1 MALTLL
7 LLAQGPPQLRAAV
20 PLYER
25 GKGFKLSWAPQ
36 EGVSGWEVWRD
47 GSKLASLGPSETQFV
62 DEEASFGEH
71 AYRLVALYPDT
82 QLAQEFKVKPVKLKV
97 KALWSAFGLSGME
110 VAWYKD
116 LPGKVQIIRNGEPI
130 ITLPPGQNSYLDH
143 GGKPGDRYLVKSLQT
158 GETLEP
164 HVMAVRRTVSFRGY
178 ELALPVGGKVEV
190 YRVQDGELV
199 PVGEGEGKLVDGS
212 VKHTAVVGYLLRR
225 GNEFYFSQK
234 VLPGWFDVAKTP
246 VLVFDVIYAAAFFL
260 FLLFARSGRPMF
272 IRKIAGLEE
281 LDNAVGRSTEMG
293 KPILFVP
300 GLGYISD
307 LPTISALTILK
318 HVAKKA
324 AEYETRII
332 VPNSDPFVM
341 VAAKEVVKEAYT
353 EAGRPDLYNDD
364 DVFFLTRMQFAYA
377 AGVDGIM
384 LRQRPGAVFHMGL
397 FYAES
402 LILAETGFSVGA
414 IQVAGTSSVDQLPFF
429 IAACDYTLIG
439 EELYAASAYLSRN
452 ALQIATLKAE
462 DVFKVA
468 MAAAA
473 VIMSVAAGLGLKF
486 LLGGGA

>member
-1 MALTLL
+1 MILALF
-7 LLAQGPPQLRAAV
+7 LLAQGPPQVKSVV
-20 PLYER
+20 PLY
-25 GKGFKLSWAPQ
+25 GQKKGFKITWEAQ

-47 GSKLASLGPSETQFV
+47 GEKLASLGPSETQFT
-62 DEEASFGEH
+62 DKEAPHGEH
-71 AYRLVALYPDT
+71 SYEIVALYPDT
-82 QLAQEFKVKPVKLKV
+82 QITARLEVKPVNLRV
-97 KALWSAFGLSGME
+97 KALWSAFGHAGME
-110 VAWYKD
+110 IAWYKE
-116 LPGKVQIIRNGEPI
+116 LPGKLEVLRNGQR
-130 ITLPPGQNSYLDH
+130 ITILPPGHTHYLDH
-143 GGKPGDRYLVKSLQT
+143 QGKPGDKYLVKSTET
-158 GETLEP
+158 GETIEP
-164 HVMAVRRTVSFRGY
+164 HVMAVRRTVAFGGY
-178 ELALPVGGKVEV
+178 ELALPVSEAVSV
-190 YRVQDGELV
+190 YRVQGENFI
-199 PVGEGEGKLVDGS
+199 PVGEGQGKLVDPT
-212 VKHTAVVGYLLRR
+212 VKHTDVVGYVLRQ
-225 GNEFYFSQK
+225 GDAFYFSQEIM
-234 VLPGWFDVAKTP
+234 PGWFDVAKTP
-246 VLVFDVIYAAAFFL
+246 VLVFDIIYAAAFFI
-260 FLLFARSGRPMF
+260 FLLLARAGRPMF

-384 LRQRPGAVFHMGL
+384 LRQRPGAVFHMGM

-462 DVFKVA
+462 DVFKIA

-473 VIMSVAAGLGLKF
+473 VIMSVVASLGLKF

>member
-1 MALTLL
+1 MALSLL
-7 LLAQGPPQLRAAV
+7 LFAQGPPQVQGVV
-20 PLYER
+20 PLYDQGR
-25 GKGFKLSWAPQ
+25 GFKITWAAQ
-36 EGVSGWEVWRD
+36 EGVSGWELWRD
-47 GSKLASLGPSETQFV
+47 GKKLASLKPEETQFV
-62 DEEASFGEH
+62 DSGAAFGEH
-71 AYRLVALYPDT
+71 SYRLVALYPDT
-82 QLAQEFKVKPVKLKV
+82 QLAAEFRVKPTTVKV
-97 KALWSAFGLSGME
+97 RPLWSAFGLSGME
-110 VAWYKD
+110 LAWYKD
-116 LPGKVQIIRNGEPI
+116 LPGKIEIYRNGELI
-130 ITLPPGQNSYLDH
+130 ITLPPGQSSYLDH
-143 GGKPGDRYLVKSLQT
+143 GGKPGDRYLVKSAET
-158 GETLEP
+158 GESLEP
-164 HVMAVRRTVSFRGY
+164 HVMAVRRPVAFGGY
-178 ELALPVGGKVEV
+178 ELSLPATGQAF
-190 YRVQDGELV
+190 RVQGEGLV
-199 PVGEGEGKLVDGS
+199 PVGEGKGKLVDKS
-212 VKHTAVVGYLLRR
+212 VKHTDVVGYVIKS
-225 GNEFYFSQK
+225 GDEFFFSQK
-234 VLPGWFDVAKTP
+234 VMPGWFDVAKTP
-246 VLVFDVIYAAAFFL
+246 VLVFDIIYAAAFFI
-260 FLLFARSGRPMF
+260 FLLLARSGRPMF

-384 LRQRPGAVFHMGL
+384 MRQRPGAVFHMGL

-462 DVFKVA
+462 DVFKLA

-473 VIMSVAAGLGLKF
+473 VIMSVAASLGLKF